1 MLHGQLWVG
10 KGDVVLSVKGL
21 GTSEGPHGLVNPTAR
36 SFKESTNC

>member
-21 GTSEGPHGLVNPTAR
+21 GMSEGPHGLVNLVISIKFLT
-36 SFKESTNC
+36 